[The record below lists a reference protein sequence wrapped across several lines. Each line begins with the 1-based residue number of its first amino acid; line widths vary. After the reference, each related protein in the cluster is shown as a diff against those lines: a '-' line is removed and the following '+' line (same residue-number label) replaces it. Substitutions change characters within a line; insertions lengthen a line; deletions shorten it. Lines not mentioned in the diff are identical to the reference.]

1 MSKKETDF
9 TDIVDAYPLTMLQ
22 AGMIFHSELHP
33 DSAVYH
39 DIFMYPLPG
48 RYDTALLKESIQQVM
63 LRHAV
68 LRTSFNMDDF
78 SQPLQLVH
86 RQVDVPISEEDVSP
100 LPKEDRD
107 RRISRWI
114 EKEKEKS
121 FNWKVGPL
129 YRFHVFRISE
139 YQFNL
144 VFSFHHSIL
153 DGWSVASLMTELGNL
168 YLSKV
173 EGTDYFF
180 EPLPK
185 ITFRDYV
192 ALEQQALV
200 SAQSKDYWKNKLQDS
215 SFSVIHRWPKTEGKA
230 GVACSEVVIPSW
242 ISQGVTGLSKEI
254 GVPVK
259 NILLAAHLRVMNL
272 VHGDSEVVTGLAT
285 NGRLEEEGGE
295 RILGLFLN
303 TVPFRMKMTGGSWV
317 QLIHETFD
325 AEKELLPYRR
335 YPLLQIQKDLGKSV
349 LFESAFNFTNFH
361 VYKGSKFNHEPVPD
375 QESNNKDFEQ
385 TNFPFLADFSLRI
398 SDNRVLLRIIY
409 DTNEFC
415 REQIQAIEG
424 YYIRTFA
431 EMAENPQGNY
441 EDNMRLLSPQEKELL
456 MEGWQG
462 TKPNAPKTKT
472 LHELFEEQAAC
483 TPDATAIEFNDRKL
497 TYRELNGKSNQLARV
512 LRHKGVG
519 PDVMAGIMI
528 ERSMEMMVGILG
540 ILKAGGAYVPIDP
553 GYPSQRIKYMIQDSG
568 VQLLLTRK
576 PLMQAVDLEVEYLL
590 IDTPSL
596 YDGDSS
602 NLENRT
608 APENPAYVIYT
619 SGSTGNPKG
628 TVTSHFNVLGIVKD
642 TDYIEI
648 TAKDTLLQLSNY
660 AFDGS
665 VFDIYGALLNGAKL
679 VLVDQDTV
687 LNVHALSEVI
697 KNSGI
702 TVMFVTTALFN
713 TLVDLNMDCFG
724 KIRKVL
730 FGGERVSVQHVKK
743 AFAFLGP
750 GKLLHVYGPTE
761 TTVFATSYPVD
772 SLKYLESTIPI
783 GKPLSNTRLYVLG
796 KDDSLRAPGVP
807 GELCISGDGLA
818 AGYLNQPQLSSQ
830 KFVSNPFSPTE
841 RMYKTGDLV
850 RWLPDGNI
858 EFLGRMDSQVKI
870 RGFRIELG
878 EIESH
883 LLQYKSIK
891 EAIVVARE
899 DRNGSKELCAYMV
912 AKEELAPGE
921 IREYLSSKLPAYMI
935 PSFFMQVDKMPLTP
949 NGKIDGKA
957 LPEPDA
963 RMNTE
968 TLYEAPRNKLEEEL
982 AAIWKGVLKVDTIG
996 IHDNFFE
1003 LGGHSLKATTLAFKI
1018 SKELNVELPLSEIFS
1033 SPTIKELAEY
1043 IKDAGESGYSSIA
1056 PVEEKEYYPVSSAQ
1070 KRLYLINLME
1080 GKNTSYNM
1088 PAAIEILGCLDKV
1101 RLEESF
1107 KKLIERHES
1116 LRTTFEFMD
1125 GQPVQKIH
1133 PQADFQMDYWE
1144 LEAAD
1149 IPQKIKEFVTPFDF
1163 TKAPLIR
1170 AGLIKV
1176 SESRHILIYDMHH
1189 IISDGISM
1197 NIIIREF
1204 ISLYTGKQ
1212 LPELRVQYK
1221 DFSAWQNRRLET
1233 DPLKKQEQY
1242 WLEVFTGEIPLL
1254 NMPTDYPR
1262 PSVQSFEGNSLD
1274 FELDKELAEGLAKL
1288 AAKTGTTL
1296 YMVLLAAYNILLSK
1310 YSGQE
1315 DIVVGTPIAGRRHSD
1330 LENIVGMFVNTLA
1343 VRNYPEGSKPFLR
1356 FLEEVKENSLK
1367 AYENQDYQFE
1377 QLVEMLD
1384 LKRDLSRNPLF
1395 DTMFS
1400 LQNME
1405 MSEVRIE
1412 GLDFK
1417 PYAFD
1422 REVSQF
1428 DLTLDAVE
1436 ENETITFSL
1445 GYCTKLFRKET
1456 MERFAG
1462 HYVNL
1467 LRAIT
1472 ANCEVKLSDMDMLSE
1487 KERRQIL
1494 TDFNDTK
1501 EEYAKAATLCTRFEE
1516 QAQKTPDRIAFSCMG
1531 TRLTYRQL
1539 SEKSNQIARLLLKKG
1554 MEKEDLAA
1562 VLLDRSLTMAESI
1575 LGIWKAGGAYIPLD
1589 TAYPC
1594 GRILQILEESKAPFM
1609 VTMSGY
1615 VSKELEEAYPGSII
1629 KLDERMGE
1637 IEEMSSEP
1645 IVTSVDGS
1653 NLAYVI
1659 FTSGSTGV
1667 PKGAMIEHLGML
1679 NHMEAEVRELEIS
1692 ENSVIAQNA
1701 SHCFD
1706 ISVWQFFAGLTVGA
1720 KTVLYPNELVAD
1732 PKEFTRRIVQDEIS
1746 ILEVVPSYLWCML
1759 EYQEEVQMDLGHL
1772 RYLLITGETVPASIV
1787 RKCFALNPG
1796 IKIVNAYGPA
1806 EASDD
1811 VAQYT
1816 MDCAPGSE
1824 NIPIGR
1830 PLRNTTLYIVQKD
1843 MQLCPI
1849 GVEGEICISGI
1860 GVGRGY
1866 LNNPGKTAE
1875 VFIEDP
1881 YSEEKGVRLYKT
1893 GDMGRWLADGNIEFL
1908 GRKDHQVKIRGYRIE
1923 LGEIETRL
1931 QNHASIKDAVVLVRE
1946 NLPTGKSICAYIVGN
1961 EPLTTGALR
1970 KYLVKELPDYMIPS
1984 YFIQLDKLPL
1994 NPNGK
1999 VDRKALPAPDGS
2011 MSTGMEYEAPGNRLE
2026 EALVHLWKDILG
2038 VDRVGINDNFFEL
2051 GGHSLRATTLVS
2063 KVHKQL
2069 HMELNLRQIFK
2080 TPTIKELALHLDYAE
2095 GTEYPSL
2102 QPAAVKEYYPLSPAQ
2117 KRMYILRQFE
2127 GSTISY
2133 NGFTAIAVEGNLDK
2147 EKLEAMFRQ
2156 LIDRHENLRTSF
2168 EVVDGIPVQ
2177 KVHKT
2182 VDFKITSMESEEDE
2196 IESAAKDFI
2205 QPFDLR
2211 IAPLMRVA
2219 LVKVSEQKHILF
2231 LDMHHII
2238 SDGVSMSIMTRE
2250 LSALYSGETLPE
2262 LRIQYKDFSQWQNRM
2277 LETDSIKKQKKY
2289 WLDLFA
2295 GEIPVL
2301 NMPTDFPR
2309 PSVQSFEGSHIS
2321 FEIDRVFSD
2330 TLAAMASRH
2339 EVTMYMLLLAA
2350 YNILLSKY
2358 SGQED
2363 IIVGSPI
2370 AGRQHADLENIIG
2383 MFVNT
2388 LAMRNFPESHKTF
2401 AQFLSEVK
2409 ENALKA
2415 YENQD
2420 YQFEDLVDHLNLVRD
2435 VSRNPLFDVM
2445 FVLQNMEISE
2455 FNAKELHLKEVSFEN
2470 QVALFDIRFEVEE
2483 RNEGLR
2489 CNLEYCTA
2497 LYKRETMER
2506 LAKHF
2511 VNILKRV
2518 AEDPQIPLSEIGML
2532 SEEERR
2538 LVLFEFNGTSAHY
2551 PKNKTIHALFEEQ
2564 VRKTPDAM
2572 AVVFEDEKLTYR
2584 QLNERANQL
2593 ARFLCEEH
2601 AITADSMVGVMME
2614 RSHHMIV
2621 AVYGILKAGGAYVP
2635 IDPEYPEER
2644 MKTVLNDAGIRV
2656 LISSKKN
2663 IRTLHRLQWECPA
2676 LTSFLCLDSEDVY
2689 GEEDIQE
2696 NGLMDEKL
2704 WEYIGSSAADDIE
2717 GGGWSSSYTGQ
2728 SFSKEEMDEY
2738 ADNTFQ
2744 KLQPYL
2750 HQDTRV
2756 LEIGCASGLTLFK
2769 VAPHVGFYYATDLSG
2784 TIIERDRQRVIRE
2797 GIQNVQLERLAAH
2810 EIDKI
2815 QEKEFDIIIINS
2827 VIHLFQGHNYLRK
2840 VLQKAIDRLDRKG
2853 ILFIGDIIDQEKKAD
2868 LIKSLVDF
2876 KKEHLS
2882 SKYRT
2887 KTDYSAELFV
2897 SRDYFSDLQADIQN
2911 IEKVIFSNKIYTIEN
2926 ELTQYRY
2933 DAILEIDKA
2942 RSDKPV
2948 KNTKKKYQVDSG
2960 VLKKYEN
2967 TDLDVRGS
2975 SNSVAYVIYTSGST
2989 GMPKG
2994 TMIEHYSVIN
3004 RLNWM
3009 QKKYPIGESDVI
3021 LQKTPFTFDVSVWEL
3036 FWWSFQ
3042 GATVCLLAPGGEKD
3056 PEEIMKAIEKN
3067 KVTTLHFVPS
3077 MLGIFLEHVKEAGV
3091 DGLSGLRRVFASG
3104 EVLSLNH
3111 VRQFNELLNR
3121 SIGAT
3126 LHNLYG
3132 PTEATVDVSYFDCS
3146 TGEEADTIPIGKPI
3160 DNIRLY
3166 ILDKNGKP
3174 LPVGIPGELCIAGDG
3189 LARGYLN
3196 RPELTAAKFVPNPS
3210 IKGERMYRT
3219 GDLTKWRPDGNIEF
3233 LGRMDHQVKI
3243 RGFRIELGEIESQL
3257 SKHEAIKEAVVIAR
3271 EDPDGSRS
3279 LCAYMVSERELT
3291 AGDIRE
3297 HLLKVLPDYMV
3308 PSYFVQLDQLPLNA
3322 NGKLDRKALPDPD
3335 GSVGTGGGYE
3345 APGSQ
3350 LEEELVQ
3357 IWKDILG
3364 VDRIGINDNFFELG
3378 GHSLRA
3384 TVLVSKVH
3392 KLLNIKMS
3400 LEEVFTNQTVATQA
3414 KLMGVKKNK
3423 MDALEQILLHVEDLS
3438 DEEVLRLLE
3447 EDDSSQV

>member
-1 MSKKETDF
+1 MSKKETAF
-9 TDIVDAYPLTMLQ
+9 NDIVDAYPLTMLQ
-22 AGMIFHSELHP
+22 AGMIFHSELNP

-39 DIFMYPLPG
+39 DIFMYQLPG
-48 RYDTALLKESIQQVM
+48 QYDDALLKESIRQMM

-86 RQVDVPISEEDVSP
+86 RQVDVPISEDDMSLLSKDE
-100 LPKEDRD
+100 RD
-107 RRISRWI
+107 RLISHWI
-114 EKEKEKS
+114 EKEKKKS
-121 FNWKVGPL
+121 FDWKVGPL
-129 YRFHVFRISE
+129 YRFHVFEISDHH
-139 YQFNL
+139 FTL

-168 YLSKV
+168 YLSKI
-173 EGTDYFF
+173 EGKDYFF
-180 EPLPK
+180 QPLPK

-200 SAQSKDYWKNKLQDS
+200 CTENKNYWKNKLQDS
-215 SFSVIHRWPKTEGKA
+215 SFSVIHRWPMTEKKA
-230 GVACSEVVIPSW
+230 GVACSEVVIPPW
-242 ISQGVTGLSKEI
+242 VSQGLNGLAKEI

-272 VHGDSEVVTGLAT
+272 VHGDDDVVTGLAT
-285 NGRLEEEGGE
+285 NGRLEEDGGE

-303 TVPFRMKMTGGSWV
+303 TVPFRMKMTGGSWA
-317 QLIHETFD
+317 QLIHQTFD

-361 VYKGSKFNHEPVPD
+361 VYKGSKYNNEPVPD
-375 QESNNKDFEQ
+375 QQSGNKDFEQ

-398 SDNRVLLRIIY
+398 SDNRVLMRIIY

-431 EMAENPQGNY
+431 EMVENPQGNY
-441 EDNMRLLSPQEKELL
+441 ENNMSLLSQQEKELL
-456 MEGWQG
+456 MEDWQG
-462 TKPNAPKTKT
+462 IKPNVPKTKT
-472 LHELFEEQAAC
+472 LHELFEEQAARA
-483 TPDATAIEFNDRKL
+483 PDATAIEFKDRKL
-497 TYRELNGKSNQLARV
+497 TYRELNEKSNQLARV

-519 PDVMAGIMI
+519 PDVMVGIMM
-528 ERSMEMMVGILG
+528 ERSIEMMVGILG
-540 ILKAGGAYVPIDP
+540 ILKAGGAYLPIDP
-553 GYPSQRIKYMIQDSG
+553 GYPAQRIKYMIQDSG
-568 VQLLLTRK
+568 VQLLLTSEQ
-576 PLMQAVDLEVEYLL
+576 LMNAVDLEAEYLL
-590 IDTPSL
+590 IDNQSL
-596 YDGDSS
+596 YNGECS
-602 NLENRT
+602 NLENRST
-608 APENPAYVIYT
+608 PENPAYVIYT

-642 TDYIEI
+642 TNYIEI

-665 VFDIYGALLNGAKL
+665 VFDIYGALLNGARL
-679 VLVDQDTV
+679 VLVDKDTV

-724 KIRKVL
+724 NIRKVL

-743 AFAFLGP
+743 AFEFLGL

-772 SLKYLESTIPI
+772 SMRNLESTIPI

-796 KDDSLRAPGVP
+796 KDDRLQAPGVP
-807 GELCISGDGLA
+807 GELCIAGDGLA
-818 AGYLNQPQLSSQ
+818 AGYLNHPQLSLQ
-830 KFVSNPFSPTE
+830 KFVRNPFSPSE
-841 RMYKTGDLV
+841 KMYKTGDLV

-858 EFLGRMDSQVKI
+858 EFLGRMDNQVKI

-878 EIESH
+878 EIESQ
-883 LLQYKSIK
+883 LLQYEAIK

-899 DRNGSKELCAYMV
+899 DMNGSKDLCAYV
-912 AKEELAPGE
+912 VSKEELAPGE
-921 IREYLSSKLPAYMI
+921 IREYLSNKLPAYMI
-935 PSFFMQVDKMPLTP
+935 PSFFMQIDKMPLTP
-949 NGKIDGKA
+949 NGKIDSKT

-963 RMNTE
+963 GMNTG

-982 AAIWKGVLKVDTIG
+982 AVIWKGVLKVDKIS

-1018 SKELNVELPLSEIFS
+1018 NKELNVELPLSEIFS
-1033 SPTIKELAEY
+1033 SPTIKELAGY
-1043 IKDAGESGYSSIA
+1043 IKEAGKNKYSSIQ
-1056 PVEEKEYYPVSSAQ
+1056 PVEPKEYYPVSSAQ

-1088 PAAIEILGCLDKV
+1088 PAVIEILGYLDGV
-1101 RLEESF
+1101 RLEEAF

-1133 PQADFQMDYWE
+1133 PQADFQMDYLE

-1204 ISLYTGKQ
+1204 ICLYTGKQ
-1212 LPELRVQYK
+1212 LPELRVRYK
-1221 DFSAWQNRRLET
+1221 DFSAWQNQRLET
-1233 DPLKKQEQY
+1233 DTLKKQQQY

-1254 NMPTDYPR
+1254 NMPTDYQR
-1262 PSVQSFEGNSLD
+1262 PSVQSFEGSSLD
-1274 FELDKELAEGLAKL
+1274 FELDKELAEGLANL

-1315 DIVVGTPIAGRRHSD
+1315 GIVVGTPIAGRRHSD

-1343 VRNYPEGSKPFLR
+1343 MRNYPEGSKPFIQ
-1356 FLEEVKENSLK
+1356 FLEEVKGNSLK

-1405 MSEVRIE
+1405 MSEVHIE

-1417 PYAFD
+1417 PCAFD

-1436 ENETITFSL
+1436 ENETIAFSL

-1472 ANCEVKLSDMDMLSE
+1472 KDYAVKLSDLDMLSE
-1487 KERRQIL
+1487 KEKRQIL
-1494 TDFNDTK
+1494 TDFNNTK
-1501 EEYAKAATLCTRFEE
+1501 AEYSKDATLCTCFEK
-1516 QAQKTPDRIAFSCMG
+1516 QAQKTPDRIAFSCMD

-1539 SEKSNQIARLLLKKG
+1539 NEKSNRIARLLMKKG

-1589 TAYPC
+1589 TAYPY
-1594 GRILQILEESKAPFM
+1594 GRILQILEESKAPFI

-1615 VSKELEEAYPGSII
+1615 VSKELEEAYPGRII
-1629 KLDERMGE
+1629 KLDESMGE
-1637 IEEMSSEP
+1637 IEEMSSDS

-1679 NHMEAEVRELEIS
+1679 NHIEAEVSELEIS

-1732 PKEFTRRIVQDEIS
+1732 PKEFTRRMVQDGIS

-1772 RYLLITGETVPASIV
+1772 RYLLITGETVPSTIV
-1787 RKCFALNPG
+1787 RKCFELNPG
-1796 IKIVNAYGPA
+1796 VKIVNAYGPA

-1816 MDCAPGSE
+1816 MDCAPHSE
-1824 NIPIGR
+1824 NIPIGK
-1830 PLRNTTLYIVQKD
+1830 PLRNTNIYIVQKD
-1843 MQLCPI
+1843 MNLCPI

-1875 VFIEDP
+1875 VFMEDP
-1881 YSEEKGVRLYKT
+1881 YSQEKGVRLYKT
-1893 GDMGRWLADGNIEFL
+1893 GDMGRWLPDGNIEFL

-1931 QNHASIKDAVVLVRE
+1931 QNHSSIKDAVVLVRE

-1961 EPLTTGALR
+1961 EPLTTGELR
-1970 KYLVKELPDYMIPS
+1970 KYLLKELPDYMIPS
-1984 YFIQLDKLPL
+1984 YFIQLDKMPL

-2011 MSTGMEYEAPGNRLE
+2011 VDTGIEYEAPRNKLE
-2026 EALVHLWKDILG
+2026 EELVHLWKDVLG
-2038 VDRVGINDNFFEL
+2038 VDRIGINDNFFEL

-2069 HMELNLRQIFK
+2069 NMELNLRQIFK
-2080 TPTIKELALHLDYAE
+2080 SPTIRELALHLDYAE
-2095 GTEYPSL
+2095 GTGYCSL
-2102 QPAAVKEYYPLSPAQ
+2102 QPAAIKEYYPLSPAQ

-2127 GSTISY
+2127 SSTTSY
-2133 NGFTAIAVEGNLDK
+2133 NGFSAIAIEGNLDK
-2147 EKLEAMFRQ
+2147 EKLEDMFRQ

-2168 EVVDGIPVQ
+2168 EVVDGTPVQ

-2182 VDFKITSMESEEDE
+2182 VDFKITCMESEEDKVE
-2196 IESAAKDFI
+2196 PIANDFI
-2205 QPFDLR
+2205 RPFDLR

-2219 LVKVSEQKHILF
+2219 LVKVSEQRNILF

-2250 LSALYSGETLPE
+2250 LSTLYSGEKLPE

-2277 LETDSIKKQKKY
+2277 LETDAIKKQKKY

-2301 NMPTDFPR
+2301 NMPTDYPR
-2309 PSVQSFEGSHIS
+2309 PSVQSFEGDHIS
-2321 FEIDRVFSD
+2321 FEIDSVFSD
-2330 TLAAMASRH
+2330 ALAAMAFRY

-2350 YNILLSKY
+2350 FNVLLSKY

-2401 AQFLSEVK
+2401 AQFLDEVK

-2435 VSRNPLFDVM
+2435 LSRNPLFDVM
-2445 FVLQNMEISE
+2445 FVLQNMEVSE
-2455 FNAKELHLKEVSFEN
+2455 FKANDIRLKEFAFET

-2483 RNEGLR
+2483 LNNGLR
-2489 CNLEYCTA
+2489 FNLEYCTA

-2506 LAKHF
+2506 LASHF
-2511 VNILKRV
+2511 VNILKQV
-2518 AEDPQIPLSEIGML
+2518 TEYPQIPLSEIDIL

-2538 LVLFEFNGTSAHY
+2538 LVLFDFNDTRADY
-2551 PKNKTIHALFEEQ
+2551 PKTKTIHALFEEQ
-2564 VRKTPDAM
+2564 VRKTPDTI

-2584 QLNERANQL
+2584 QLNEKANKL

-2601 AITADSMVGVMME
+2601 RITSDSMVGVMME
-2614 RSHHMIV
+2614 RSHHMII
-2621 AVYGILKAGGAYVP
+2621 AIYGILKAGGAYVP

-2644 MKTVLNDAGIRV
+2644 MKTVLNDAGIQV

-2663 IRTLHRLQWECPA
+2663 IRTLNRLQWDCPA

-2689 GEEDIQE
+2689 GEEDTQE

-2704 WEYIGSSAADDIE
+2704 WEYIGSNAADDIE

-2738 ADNTFQ
+2738 VDNTFK

-2750 HQDTRV
+2750 NKGARV

-2769 VAPHVGFYYATDLSG
+2769 VVPHVGFYYATDLSG
-2784 TIIERDRQRVIRE
+2784 TIIERNRQRVIKE
-2797 GIQNVQLERLAAH
+2797 GIQNIQLERLAAH
-2810 EIDKI
+2810 EIDRI

-2840 VLQKAIDRLDRKG
+2840 VILKAIDMLGEKG
-2853 ILFIGDIIDQEKKAD
+2853 VLFIGDIIDQEKKTD
-2868 LIKSLVDF
+2868 LIQSLIDF
-2876 KKEHLS
+2876 KQEHLS

-2897 SRDYFSDLQADIQN
+2897 SRDYFSDLQADIQK
-2911 IEKVIFSNKIYTIEN
+2911 IEKINISNKLYTIEN
-2926 ELTQYRY
+2926 ELTRYRY
-2933 DAILEIDKA
+2933 DAIIEIDKA

-2948 KNTKKKYQVDSG
+2948 QNRKKKYQFDSG
-2960 VLKKYEN
+2960 VLERYDN
-2967 TDLDVRGS
+2967 TDMDTKVS

-3009 QKKYPIGESDVI
+3009 QKKYPIGEEDVI

-3042 GATVCLLAPGGEKD
+3042 GATVCFLASGGEKD

-3077 MLGIFLEHVKEAGV
+3077 MLGIFLEHVKDAGV
-3091 DGLSGLRRVFASG
+3091 NGLSSLRQVFASG
-3104 EVLSLNH
+3104 EALSLHH
-3111 VRQFNELLNR
+3111 VRQFNDLLNKKT
-3121 SIGAT
+3121 GTT

-3160 DNIRLY
+3160 DNIHLY
-3166 ILDKNGKP
+3166 IVDKNGKP
-3174 LPVGIPGELCIAGDG
+3174 LPVGISGELCIAGDG

-3196 RPELTAAKFVPNPS
+3196 RPELTAAKFVPNPF

-3219 GDLTKWRPDGNIEF
+3219 GDLTRWLPDGNIEF

-3257 SKHEAIKEAVVIAR
+3257 SKHESIKEAVVVAR
-3271 EDPDGSRS
+3271 EHQDGSRN
-3279 LCAYMVSERELT
+3279 LCAYIVSERELT
-3291 AGDIRE
+3291 FGEMRE
-3297 HLLKVLPDYMV
+3297 YLSRALPDYMI
-3308 PSYFVQLDQLPLNA
+3308 PSYFVQLDKLPLNA
-3322 NGKLDRKALPDPD
+3322 NGKIDRKALPEPD
-3335 GSVGTGGGYE
+3335 GSVSTGVGYE
-3345 APGSQ
+3345 APGNQ
-3350 LEEELVQ
+3350 LEEELVK

-3400 LEEVFTNQTVATQA
+3400 LEEVFSNQTVAAQA
-3414 KLMGVKKNK
+3414 KVIQLKNNK
-3423 MDALEQILLHVEDLS
+3423 MDELEQILLHMENLS
-3438 DEEVLRLLE
+3438 DEEVLRLLYE
-3447 EDDSSQV
+3447 S